1 MAIVGMYVAMLIAF
15 FVIDAIA
22 LKFMMYPL
30 FQRHIPDLLRDEVQ
44 LSVAAGFYAVYVIG
58 VIYFAVMPA
67 LQAERPEL
75 AIMNGAFVGFLAYGT
90 YEASNMATI
99 KGWAWQMLI
108 TDVTWGTILTA
119 GIALIGYAV
128 GRALY

>member
-1 MAIVGMYVAMLIAF
+1 MANVGIYFAMLIAF

-22 LKFMMYPL
+22 LKFLMYPL
-30 FQRHIPDLLRDEVQ
+30 FQRNIPDLLRDDVQ
-44 LSVAAGFYAVYVIG
+44 MSVAAGFYAFYVIG

-75 AIMNGAFVGFLAYGT
+75 AIINGAFLGFLAYGT

-99 KGWAWQMLI
+99 KGWAWQMLL
-108 TDVTWGTILTA
+108 TDVTWGTVLTA
-119 GIALIGYAV
+119 GIALIGYGV
-128 GRALY
+128 GRALS

>member
-44 LSVAAGFYAVYVIG
+44 LSVAAGFYSVYVIG

-75 AIMNGAFVGFLAYGT
+75 AIMNGAFLGFLAYGT

-119 GIALIGYAV
+119 AIALIGYAV
-128 GRALY
+128 GRALF

>member
-1 MAIVGMYVAMLIAF
+1 MAVIGMYAAMLVAF

-22 LKFMMYPL
+22 LKFVMYPL
-30 FQRHIPDLLRDEVQ
+30 FQKHIPDLLRDEVQ
-44 LSVAAGFYAVYVIG
+44 ISVAAGFYALYVIG

-75 AIMNGAFVGFLAYGT
+75 ALMNGAFLGFLAYGT
-90 YEASNMATI
+90 YEATNMATI
-99 KGWAWQMLI
+99 KGWSWQMLL

-119 GIALIGYAV
+119 TIALIGYLV
-128 GRALY
+128 GRALQ